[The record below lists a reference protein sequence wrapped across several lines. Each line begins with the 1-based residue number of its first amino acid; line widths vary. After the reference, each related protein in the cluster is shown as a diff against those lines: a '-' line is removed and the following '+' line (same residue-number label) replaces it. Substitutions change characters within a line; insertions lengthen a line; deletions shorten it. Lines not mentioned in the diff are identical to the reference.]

1 MADAN
6 ITTHT
11 SRELLNATLLRR
23 RDTRFK
29 RNASCR
35 ALPAHNT
42 KRHSWRTS
50 WSASPRTGA
59 ESPATAMSSAIA
71 TTQPG
76 RQSSQ
81 LQLRALARWHV
92 DRSHAGQLLWP
103 TWPCRRSAPPR
114 LEAGSCRQLI
124 FGLGLKQLGCA
135 SPAPITGDSV
145 GLSS

>member
-42 KRHSWRTS
+42 MRHSSRTS
-50 WSASPRTGA
+50 WQAAHRTCA
-59 ESPATAMSSAIA
+59 ESPATAMSSAIT
-71 TTQPG
+71 TTQPA

-92 DRSHAGQLLWP
+92 GQLPWS
-103 TWPCRRSAPPR
+103 TWPCRRSAAAR
-114 LEAGSCRQLI
+114 LKAGSRCRQLI
-124 FGLGLKQLGCA
+124 FEPGLKQVGCA
-135 SPAPITGDSV
+135 PPAPVPGDSV
-145 GLSS
+145 GLSW

>member
-42 KRHSWRTS
+42 MRHSSRTS
-50 WSASPRTGA
+50 WQASHRTCA
-59 ESPATAMSSAIA
+59 ESPATAMSSAIT
-71 TTQPG
+71 TTQPA

-81 LQLRALARWHV
+81 LRLRALARWHV
-92 DRSHAGQLLWP
+92 GQLPRP
-103 TWPCRRSAPPR
+103 TWPCRRSAAAR
-114 LEAGSCRQLI
+114 LEAGSRCRQLI
-124 FGLGLKQLGCA
+124 FGLGLKRVGCA
-135 SPAPITGDSV
+135 PPAPVPGDRV
-145 GLSS
+145 GLSW